1 VNSRNGIN
9 IDGIPL
15 TCDWADVVDEDD
27 SNSKQVFISGLNEN
41 VSEEK
46 IREVFSQ
53 FGNITEIILSKNHK
67 NSKRKDLG
75 FVTFNSNFE
84 AKLALEAIKN
94 NNYFDTPVNVSLS
107 FSQQVMQAKKRIKDN
122 RRKGNNNQQVS
133 SLLGMNFN
141 NNLGNL
147 SDLVKNNQINQN
159 VMNSIISM
167 LSANKNVNPTIMA
180 QMMAVA
186 VGIFSLIFRHDFKSE
201 QV

>member
-1 VNSRNGIN
+1 M
-9 IDGIPL
+9 
-15 TCDWADVVDEDD
+15 VDEDD
-27 SNSKQVFISGLNEN
+27 SNSRQVFISGLNEN
-41 VSEEK
+41 ITEEK

-53 FGNITEIILSKNHK
+53 FGNISEIILSKNHK

-84 AKLALEAIKN
+84 AKIALEALKN
-94 NNYFDTPVNVSLS
+94 NNYFETPINVSLS

-133 SLLGMNFN
+133 SLLGLNFN
-141 NNLGNL
+141 NNLKNNI
-147 SDLVKNNQINQN
+147 SDLVKDNQINQN
-159 VMNSIISM
+159 VMNSIINM

-186 VGIFSLIFRHDFKSE
+186 VGK
-201 QV
+201 

>member
-1 VNSRNGIN
+1 M
-9 IDGIPL
+9 
-15 TCDWADVVDEDD
+15 
-27 SNSKQVFISGLNEN
+27 NEN
-41 VSEEK
+41 ISEEK
-46 IREVFSQ
+46 VREVFSQ

-75 FVTFNSNFE
+75 FVTFNSHFE

-94 NNYFDTPVNVSLS
+94 NNYFDSPVNVSLS

-133 SLLGMNFN
+133 SLLGVNFN

-159 VMNSIISM
+159 VLNSIISM
-167 LSANKNVNPTIMA
+167 ISANKNVNPTIMA

-186 VGIFSLIFRHDFKSE
+186 VGKFVLIFRHDIKPE

>member
-1 VNSRNGIN
+1 
-9 IDGIPL
+9 
-15 TCDWADVVDEDD
+15 
-27 SNSKQVFISGLNEN
+27 
-41 VSEEK
+41 
-46 IREVFSQ
+46 VFSQ

-75 FVTFNSNFE
+75 FVTFNSHFE

-94 NNYFDTPVNVSLS
+94 NNYFDSPVNVSLS

-133 SLLGMNFN
+133 SLLGVNFN

-159 VMNSIISM
+159 VLNSIISM
-167 LSANKNVNPTIMA
+167 ISANKNVNPTIMA

-186 VGIFSLIFRHDFKSE
+186 VGKFVLIFRHDIKPE

>member
-1 VNSRNGIN
+1 
-9 IDGIPL
+9 
-15 TCDWADVVDEDD
+15 
-27 SNSKQVFISGLNEN
+27 LNEN
-41 VSEEK
+41 ISEEK
-46 IREVFSQ
+46 VREVFSQ

-75 FVTFNSNFE
+75 FVTFNSHFE

-94 NNYFDTPVNVSLS
+94 NNYFDSPVNVSLS

-133 SLLGMNFN
+133 SLLGVNFN

-159 VMNSIISM
+159 VLNSIISM
-167 LSANKNVNPTIMA
+167 ISANKNVNPTIMA

-186 VGIFSLIFRHDFKSE
+186 VGKFVLIFRHDIKPE